1 MAYQS
6 GQKIAHRKA
15 LTFNDGIH
23 RAGLLTKTTIDTL
36 GHVDI
41 YTRSQIAVSG
51 PA

>member
-6 GQKIAHRKA
+6 GRKIADRRA

-41 YTRSQIAVSG
+41 YTRSQTVVSE